1 MLCCSCRRK
10 RSVPDRNMSTATR
23 TMPCI
28 RGRTE
33 EPASETW
40 APKGCACADV
50 CVGWAVAGAAGACQG
65 QQGAHT
71 GCLRARKR
79 ACRPRLMRL
88 VSESA
93 APSPCWRRAA
103 SRSSPCTGGAQ
114 QAGRQTGGMTLS
126 AHCAGGRPHVAT
138 APLKASCYRNIR
150 PAQPMRHERT
160 CGSSGT
166 PTIWSAIMTTATQLS
181 STSCLEGRRRRERDN
196 RAVTWQAGGGG
207 GVREILGA
215 AGKPAS
221 RAVAAAFAAAAVAAA
236 AAAVA
241 APAEQ
246 QWRQQWRRQTAQEQ
260 SAPPGPLG

>member
-1 MLCCSCRRK
+1 MAKQWQQQARQRSVPSMLCCSCRRK

-50 CVGWAVAGAAGACQG
+50 W
-65 QQGAHT
+65 
-71 GCLRARKR
+71 
-79 ACRPRLMRL
+79 PRLMRL

-207 GVREILGA
+207 GRA
-215 AGKPAS
+215 SQPAG
-221 RAVAAAFAAAAVAAA
+221 
-236 AAAVA
+236 
-241 APAEQ
+241 Q
-246 QWRQQWRRQTAQEQ
+246 
-260 SAPPGPLG
+260 